1 MTETEVAQVEQFRMR
16 KPAVGQQVVWYPHA
30 DVNELPQ
37 IAFALEVGARALVL
51 QVAGT
56 AIDGVRHLTD
66 PKLKMNDHQRLNGAW
81 DFPESEKDMAMLKH
95 RTEQFEAKVGE
106 LLVKIDGLTT
116 KIAELEDLITSG
128 KKKGS

>member
-16 KPAVGQQVVWYPHA
+16 KPAIGQQVVWYPHA

-56 AIDGVRHLTD
+56 AIDGVRHITD
-66 PKLKMNDHQRLNGAW
+66 PKLHMNEHQRANGAW

-95 RTEQFEAKVGE
+95 RTEQQDAKLNE
-106 LLVKIDGLTT
+106 LTS
-116 KIAELEDLITSG
+116 KIAELEELIVGGS